1 MTEPT
6 PNTSNTDKAINED
19 INRPITVGASTAI
32 AQHIQELE
40 AYLDNLLVALQRGEF
55 PVNLQRVT
63 QVFDRILT
71 TDLPRLNLTPEKLVA
86 TYNDVPNLLA
96 AYSIEANITSTSFQN
111 ASRDSVIFGREL
123 NGNYWILPMTEPS
136 GCAWLLLNPQ
146 RKILFD
152 RLQSLPLAFDFD
164 KSTENLLIK
173 KPALVKLLPTEPPTW
188 QVLQR
193 GQLDNSGQVDGGNQ
207 ALQAEITR
215 LNKELRSLDERNN
228 LLNQR
233 VDQLTKGLQK
243 SNDSVNLRLEK
254 FKAALIELI
263 GSKK

>member
-6 PNTSNTDKAINED
+6 LNTSSTAINQDGTEG
-19 INRPITVGASTAI
+19 TSKAI

-40 AYLDNLLVALQRGEF
+40 AYLNNLLVALQRGEF

-63 QVFDRILT
+63 QVFDHILT
-71 TDLPRLNLTPEKLVA
+71 ADLPRLSLTPEKIVA
-86 TYNDVPNLLA
+86 TYHEVPSLLA
-96 AYSIEANITSTSFQN
+96 AYSIEANITSESFQN
-111 ASRDSVIFGREL
+111 ANRDSVVFGREL
-123 NGNYWILPMTEPS
+123 NGNYWILPMTEPA

-152 RLQSLPLAFDFD
+152 RLQSISLAFDFD
-164 KSTENLLIK
+164 KSGSNLLIK

-188 QVLQR
+188 QVIQR
-193 GQLDNSGQVDGGNQ
+193 GELNSSGQVDSGQVDSGNQ
-207 ALQAEITR
+207 ALQAEVTR
-215 LNKELRSLDERNN
+215 LNKELRAIDERNN
-228 LLNQR
+228 FLNQR
-233 VDQLTKGLQK
+233 IDQLTKALQE

-254 FKAALIELI
+254 FKAALIQVI

>member
-1 MTEPT
+1 MTDST
-6 PNTSNTDKAINED
+6 PNKSSDEDTS
-19 INRPITVGASTAI
+19 RPI

-71 TDLPRLNLTPEKLVA
+71 EDLPRLSLTPEKLVA
-86 TYNDVPNLLA
+86 TYNDVPSLLA
-96 AYSIEANITSTSFQN
+96 AYSIEANITSESFQN

-123 NGNYWILPMTEPS
+123 NGNYWILPMTEPA

-152 RLQSLPLAFDFD
+152 RLQSLPLAFDFN
-164 KSTENLLIK
+164 KSAENLLIK

-193 GQLDNSGQVDGGNQ
+193 GQLDSSGQVDSGNQ
-207 ALQAEITR
+207 ALQAEITQ
-215 LNKELRSLDERNN
+215 LHKELRSLDERNN
-228 LLNQR
+228 FLNQR
-233 VDQLTKGLQK
+233 IDQLTRALQE
-243 SNDSVNLRLEK
+243 SNDSVNQRLEK

>member
-1 MTEPT
+1 MTDST
-6 PNTSNTDKAINED
+6 PNKSSDEDTS
-19 INRPITVGASTAI
+19 RPI

-71 TDLPRLNLTPEKLVA
+71 EDLPRLSLTPEKLVA
-86 TYNDVPNLLA
+86 TYNDVPSLLA
-96 AYSIEANITSTSFQN
+96 AYSIEANITSESFQN
-111 ASRDSVIFGREL
+111 ANRDSVIFGREL
-123 NGNYWILPMTEPS
+123 QGNYWILPMTEPA

-164 KSTENLLIK
+164 KSAENLLIK

-193 GQLDNSGQVDGGNQ
+193 GQLDSSGQIDSGSQ

-228 LLNQR
+228 FLNQR
-233 VDQLTKGLQK
+233 IDQLTRALQE

-254 FKAALIELI
+254 FKAALIDLI

>member
-1 MTEPT
+1 MNK
-6 PNTSNTDKAINED
+6 PNLNI
-19 INRPITVGASTAI
+19 STAIDEVTTRPI

-63 QVFDRILT
+63 QVFDHILI
-71 TDLPRLNLTPEKLVA
+71 TDLPRLNLTPEKLLA
-86 TYNDVPNLLA
+86 TYHDVPSLLA
-96 AYSIEANITSTSFQN
+96 AYSIEANITSESFQN
-111 ASRDSVIFGREL
+111 ANRDSVIFGREL
-123 NGNYWILPMTEPS
+123 NGNYWILPMTEPA

-152 RLQSLPLAFDFD
+152 RLQSIPLAFDCD
-164 KSTENLLIK
+164 KSAANLLIK

-188 QVLQR
+188 QVVQR
-193 GQLDNSGQVDGGNQ
+193 GELSSSGPVDSGQAGNQ

-215 LNKELRSLDERNN
+215 LNKELRAVDERNN
-228 LLNQR
+228 FLNQR
-233 VDQLTKGLQK
+233 LDQLTKAAQA
-243 SNDSVNLRLEK
+243 SNDSINQRLEK
-254 FKAALIELI
+254 FKAALIDLI

>member
-1 MTEPT
+1 MNNST
-6 PNTSNTDKAINED
+6 PNSADQ
-19 INRPITVGASTAI
+19 AI

-40 AYLDNLLVALQRGEF
+40 AYLDTLLVSLQRGEF

-71 TDLPRLNLTPEKLVA
+71 ADLPRLNLPPEQLVA
-86 TYNDVPNLLA
+86 TYHDAPSLLA
-96 AYSIEANITSTSFQN
+96 AYSIEANITSGSFQN
-111 ASRDSVIFGREL
+111 VNRDSVTFGREL
-123 NGNYWILPMTEPS
+123 NGNYWIIPMAEPA
-136 GCAWLLLNPQ
+136 GYAWLLLNPQ

-164 KSTENLLIK
+164 KSSKNLLIK

-193 GQLDNSGQVDGGNQ
+193 GQLDSSGSADSISADSSKSAMQS
-207 ALQAEITR
+207 EINR
-215 LNKELRSLDERNN
+215 LNKELRSLSERNN
-228 LLNQR
+228 FLNQR
-233 VDQLTKGLQK
+233 IDQLTKHVQE

-254 FKAALIELI
+254 FKAALRDLI
-263 GSKK
+263 R

>member
-1 MTEPT
+1 MTDST
-6 PNTSNTDKAINED
+6 PKAIDENASE
-19 INRPITVGASTAI
+19 PITEVAGKAI

-40 AYLDNLLVALQRGEF
+40 AYLDNLLVALQRGEL

-71 TDLPRLNLTPEKLVA
+71 TNIPRLSLTPEKLVA
-86 TYNDVPNLLA
+86 TYNEVPSLLA

-111 ASRDSVIFGREL
+111 ANRDSVIFGREL
-123 NGNYWILPMTEPS
+123 NGNYWILPMTEPA

-164 KSTENLLIK
+164 KSGENLLIK

-188 QVLQR
+188 QVVQR
-193 GQLDNSGQVDGGNQ
+193 GQLDGSGQIDSGNQ

-215 LNKELRSLDERNN
+215 LNKEMRSLDERNN
-228 LLNQR
+228 FLNQR
-233 VDQLTKGLQK
+233 IDQLTKALQE

>member
-1 MTEPT
+1 MTDST
-6 PNTSNTDKAINED
+6 PNKSSDEDTS
-19 INRPITVGASTAI
+19 RPIAEGASKAI

-63 QVFDRILT
+63 QVFDRILIE
-71 TDLPRLNLTPEKLVA
+71 DLPRLNLTPEKLVA
-86 TYNDVPNLLA
+86 TYNEVPSLLA
-96 AYSIEANITSTSFQN
+96 AYSIEANITSESFQN
-111 ASRDSVIFGREL
+111 ANRDSVIFGREL
-123 NGNYWILPMTEPS
+123 NGNYWLLPMTEPA

-164 KSTENLLIK
+164 KSAENLLIK

-193 GQLDNSGQVDGGNQ
+193 GQLDSSGQVDSGNQ
-207 ALQAEITR
+207 VLQAEITR

-228 LLNQR
+228 FLNQR
-233 VDQLTKGLQK
+233 IDQLTRALQE
-243 SNDSVNLRLEK
+243 SNESMNLRLEK

-263 GSKK
+263 SSKK

>member
-1 MTEPT
+1 MTDST
-6 PNTSNTDKAINED
+6 PNKSSDEDTS
-19 INRPITVGASTAI
+19 RPI

-71 TDLPRLNLTPEKLVA
+71 EDLPRLSLTPEKLVA
-86 TYNDVPNLLA
+86 TYNDVPSLLA
-96 AYSIEANITSTSFQN
+96 AYSIEANITSESFQN
-111 ASRDSVIFGREL
+111 SSRDSVIFGREL
-123 NGNYWILPMTEPS
+123 NGNYWILPMTEPL

-164 KSTENLLIK
+164 KSAENLLIK

-193 GQLDNSGQVDGGNQ
+193 GQLDSSGQVDSGNQ

-228 LLNQR
+228 FLNQR
-233 VDQLTKGLQK
+233 IDQLTRALQE
-243 SNDSVNLRLEK
+243 SNDSVNQRLEK

>member
-1 MTEPT
+1 MIDST
-6 PNTSNTDKAINED
+6 PNKSSDED
-19 INRPITVGASTAI
+19 TNRPI

-40 AYLDNLLVALQRGEF
+40 AYLDNLLVALQRGEL

-71 TDLPRLNLTPEKLVA
+71 ADLPHLSLTPEKLVA
-86 TYNDVPNLLA
+86 TYNDVPSLLA
-96 AYSIEANITSTSFQN
+96 AYSIEANITSESFQN

-123 NGNYWILPMTEPS
+123 NGNYWILPMTEPA

-193 GQLDNSGQVDGGNQ
+193 GQLDSSGQVDSGNQ
-207 ALQAEITR
+207 ALQAEIIR
-215 LNKELRSLDERNN
+215 LHKELRSLDERNN
-228 LLNQR
+228 FLNQR
-233 VDQLTKGLQK
+233 IDQLTRALQE

-254 FKAALIELI
+254 FKAALIDLI

>member
-1 MTEPT
+1 MTDPT
-6 PNTSNTDKAINED
+6 PKKSNED
-19 INRPITVGASTAI
+19 ASELITKGTSFAR
-32 AQHIQELE
+32 HIQELE

-71 TDLPRLNLTPEKLVA
+71 ADLPRLNLTPEKLVA
-86 TYNDVPNLLA
+86 TYHDVPSLLA
-96 AYSIEANITSTSFQN
+96 AYSIEANITSESFQN
-111 ASRDSVIFGREL
+111 ASRDSVIFSREL
-123 NGNYWILPMTEPS
+123 QGNYWIIPMTEPS

-164 KSTENLLIK
+164 KSGENLLIK

-188 QVLQR
+188 QIIQR
-193 GQLDNSGQVDGGNQ
+193 GQLDSSVQKNNSNP
-207 ALQAEITR
+207 ALSAEVTR
-215 LNKELRSLDERNN
+215 LHQELRSLGESNAF
-228 LLNQR
+228 LSQR
-233 VDQLTKGLQK
+233 IDQLTKELQD
-243 SNDSVNLRLEK
+243 SNESVNRRLEK

-263 GSKK
+263 NAKK

>member
-1 MTEPT
+1 MTDST
-6 PNTSNTDKAINED
+6 PNKSSDED
-19 INRPITVGASTAI
+19 ASRPI

-40 AYLDNLLVALQRGEF
+40 AYLDNLLVALQQGEF

-63 QVFDRILT
+63 QVFDHILT
-71 TDLPRLNLTPEKLVA
+71 SDLPRLSLTPEKLVA
-86 TYNDVPNLLA
+86 TYNDVPSLLA
-96 AYSIEANITSTSFQN
+96 AYSIEANITSESFQN
-111 ASRDSVIFGREL
+111 ANRDSAIFGREL
-123 NGNYWILPMTEPS
+123 NGNYWILPMTEPP

-164 KSTENLLIK
+164 KSAENLLIK

-193 GQLDNSGQVDGGNQ
+193 GQLDSSGQVDSGNQ
-207 ALQAEITR
+207 ALQSEITR

-228 LLNQR
+228 FLNQR
-233 VDQLTKGLQK
+233 IDNLTKSLQE
-243 SNDSVNLRLEK
+243 SNESVNQRLEK
-254 FKAALIELI
+254 FKAALIDLI
-263 GSKK
+263 GAKK

>member
-1 MTEPT
+1 MTDST
-6 PNTSNTDKAINED
+6 PKAITEDASNTINEND
-19 INRPITVGASTAI
+19 SRPI

-86 TYNDVPNLLA
+86 TYNDVPSLLA
-96 AYSIEANITSTSFQN
+96 AYSIEANITSASFQN
-111 ASRDSVIFGREL
+111 ASRAIFGREL
-123 NGNYWILPMTEPS
+123 QGNYWILPMTEPP

-164 KSTENLLIK
+164 KSRENLLIK

-188 QVLQR
+188 QVVQR
-193 GQLDNSGQVDGGNQ
+193 GQLDSSGQVDSGNE

-215 LNKELRSLDERNN
+215 LNQELRSLDERNN
-228 LLNQR
+228 FLNQR
-233 VDQLTKGLQK
+233 IDQLTKALQE
-243 SNDSVNLRLEK
+243 SSDSVNLRLEK

>member
-1 MTEPT
+1 MTDST
-6 PNTSNTDKAINED
+6 PKAITEDASNMIDENTS
-19 INRPITVGASTAI
+19 RPI

-86 TYNDVPNLLA
+86 TYNDVPSLLA
-96 AYSIEANITSTSFQN
+96 AYSIEANITSASFQN
-111 ASRDSVIFGREL
+111 ANRDSVIFGREL
-123 NGNYWILPMTEPS
+123 QGNYWILPMTEPP

-164 KSTENLLIK
+164 KSGENLLIK

-193 GQLDNSGQVDGGNQ
+193 GQLDSNGQVDSGNE
-207 ALQAEITR
+207 ALQVEITR

-228 LLNQR
+228 FLNQR
-233 VDQLTKGLQK
+233 IDQLTRALQE

-263 GSKK
+263 GAKK

>member
-1 MTEPT
+1 MTDST
-6 PNTSNTDKAINED
+6 PNKSSDED
-19 INRPITVGASTAI
+19 ASRPIAEGASKAI

-71 TDLPRLNLTPEKLVA
+71 EDLPRLSLTPEKLVA
-86 TYNDVPNLLA
+86 TYNEVPSLLA
-96 AYSIEANITSTSFQN
+96 AYSIEANITSESFQN

-123 NGNYWILPMTEPS
+123 NGNYWILPMAEPP
-136 GCAWLLLNPQ
+136 GCAWLLINPQ

-164 KSTENLLIK
+164 KSGENLLIK

-188 QVLQR
+188 QVLKR
-193 GQLDNSGQVDGGNQ
+193 GQLDSSGQVDSGNQ
-207 ALQAEITR
+207 ATQAEINR

-228 LLNQR
+228 FLNQR
-233 VDQLTKGLQK
+233 IDQLTRSLQE
-243 SNDSVNLRLEK
+243 SNDSVNQRLEK

>member
-6 PNTSNTDKAINED
+6 PNTSNTGKAIDED
-19 INRPITVGASTAI
+19 TSRPIAL
-32 AQHIQELE
+32 HIQELE
-40 AYLDNLLVALQRGEF
+40 AYLDNLLVALQHGEF

-71 TDLPRLNLTPEKLVA
+71 ADLPRLSLTPEKLVA
-86 TYNDVPNLLA
+86 IYNDVPSLLA
-96 AYSIEANITSTSFQN
+96 AYSIEANITSESFQN

-123 NGNYWILPMTEPS
+123 NGNYWILPMTEPP

-164 KSTENLLIK
+164 KSAEKLLIK

-188 QVLQR
+188 QVIQR
-193 GQLDNSGQVDGGNQ
+193 GQLDSSSQVDSGNQ
-207 ALQAEITR
+207 AMQTEITR
-215 LNKELRSLDERNN
+215 LNKEVRSLDERNN
-228 LLNQR
+228 FLSQR
-233 VDQLTKGLQK
+233 IDQLTIALQE
-243 SNDSVNLRLEK
+243 SNDSVNQRLEK
-254 FKAALIELI
+254 FKAALIDLI
-263 GSKK
+263 SSKK

>member
-1 MTEPT
+1 MTDST
-6 PNTSNTDKAINED
+6 PNKSSDED
-19 INRPITVGASTAI
+19 ASRPI

-40 AYLDNLLVALQRGEF
+40 AYLDNLLVALQHGEF

-71 TDLPRLNLTPEKLVA
+71 TDLPRLSLTPEKLVA
-86 TYNDVPNLLA
+86 TYNDVPSLLA
-96 AYSIEANITSTSFQN
+96 AYSIEANITSESFQN
-111 ASRDSVIFGREL
+111 TSRDSVIFGREL
-123 NGNYWILPMTEPS
+123 QGNYWILPMTEPP

-164 KSTENLLIK
+164 KSAENLLIK

-193 GQLDNSGQVDGGNQ
+193 GQLSGQVDSGNQ
-207 ALQAEITR
+207 AQAEITR
-215 LNKELRSLDERNN
+215 LKKEVRSLDERNN
-228 LLNQR
+228 FLNQR
-233 VDQLTKGLQK
+233 IDQLTKALQE
-243 SNDSVNLRLEK
+243 SNDSVNQRLEK
-254 FKAALIELI
+254 FKSALIELI
-263 GSKK
+263 SAKK

>member
-6 PNTSNTDKAINED
+6 LKTSIAVTDKAI
-19 INRPITVGASTAI
+19 
-32 AQHIQELE
+32 AQRIQELE
-40 AYLDNLLVALQRGEF
+40 AYFDNLLVSLQRGEF

-71 TDLPRLNLTPEKLVA
+71 TELPRLNLTPEKLVA
-86 TYNDVPNLLA
+86 TYNEVPSLLA
-96 AYSIEANITSTSFQN
+96 AYSIEANITSESFQN
-111 ASRDSVIFGREL
+111 ANRDTIIFGREL
-123 NGNYWILPMTEPS
+123 NGNYWILPMAEPV

-152 RLQSLPLAFDFD
+152 RLQSLPLVFDWD
-164 KSTENLLIK
+164 KSKENPLTK

-193 GQLDNSGQVDGGNQ
+193 GQLDSTGPVDGGHQ
-207 ALQAEITR
+207 SLQSEITR
-215 LNKELRSLDERNN
+215 LNKELRLLDERNN
-228 LLNQR
+228 LLQQKI
-233 VDQLTKGLQK
+233 DHLATALQE

-254 FKAALIELI
+254 FKSALKDLI
-263 GSKK
+263 G

>member
-1 MTEPT
+1 MNNST
-6 PNTSNTDKAINED
+6 PNPADQ
-19 INRPITVGASTAI
+19 AI

-40 AYLDNLLVALQRGEF
+40 AYLDNLLVSLQRGEF

-71 TDLPRLNLTPEKLVA
+71 VDLPRLHLPPEKLVA
-86 TYNDVPNLLA
+86 TYNDTPSLLA
-96 AYSIEANITSTSFQN
+96 AYSIEANITSASFQN
-111 ASRDSVIFGREL
+111 VNSDNVTFGREL
-123 NGNYWILPMTEPS
+123 NGNYWIIPMTEPA

-164 KSTENLLIK
+164 KSAENLLIK

-193 GQLDNSGQVDGGNQ
+193 GQLDSSGQAASGNLAMQ
-207 ALQAEITR
+207 SEINR

-228 LLNQR
+228 FLNQR
-233 VDQLTKGLQK
+233 IDQLTKNLQE

-254 FKAALIELI
+254 FKAALRDLI
-263 GSKK
+263 R

>member
-1 MTEPT
+1 MTDST
-6 PNTSNTDKAINED
+6 PKAIYENASM
-19 INRPITVGASTAI
+19 PITEGANKAI

-40 AYLDNLLVALQRGEF
+40 AYLDNLLVALQRGEL

-71 TDLPRLNLTPEKLVA
+71 TNIPRLSLTPEKLVA
-86 TYNDVPNLLA
+86 TYNEVPSLLA

-111 ASRDSVIFGREL
+111 ANRDSVIFGREL
-123 NGNYWILPMTEPS
+123 NGNYWILPMTEPA

-164 KSTENLLIK
+164 KSGENLLIK

-188 QVLQR
+188 QVVQR
-193 GQLDNSGQVDGGNQ
+193 GQLDGSGQVDSGNQ

-215 LNKELRSLDERNN
+215 LNKEMRSLDKRNN
-228 LLNQR
+228 FLNQR
-233 VDQLTKGLQK
+233 IDQLTKALQE

>member
-1 MTEPT
+1 MTDST
-6 PNTSNTDKAINED
+6 P
-19 INRPITVGASTAI
+19 I

-40 AYLDNLLVALQRGEF
+40 AYLDNLLVALQRGEL

-63 QVFDRILT
+63 QVFDRIVT
-71 TDLPRLNLTPEKLVA
+71 EDLPRLSLTPEKLVA
-86 TYNDVPNLLA
+86 TYNDVPSLLA
-96 AYSIEANITSTSFQN
+96 AYSIEANITSESFQN

-123 NGNYWILPMTEPS
+123 NGNYWIVPMIDPP

-188 QVLQR
+188 QVLKK
-193 GQLDNSGQVDGGNQ
+193 GQLDSSGQVDSGNQ
-207 ALQAEITR
+207 ALPAEITR
-215 LNKELRSLDERNN
+215 LNKELRSLEDRNN
-228 LLNQR
+228 FLNQR
-233 VDQLTKGLQK
+233 IDRLTQALQE
-243 SNDSVNLRLEK
+243 SQDSVNQRLEK
-254 FKAALIELI
+254 FKAALVELI
-263 GSKK
+263 NAKK

>member
-1 MTEPT
+1 MTDST
-6 PNTSNTDKAINED
+6 PKAITEDASNTIDENVG
-19 INRPITVGASTAI
+19 RPI

-86 TYNDVPNLLA
+86 TYNDVPSLLA
-96 AYSIEANITSTSFQN
+96 AYSIEANITSASFQN

-123 NGNYWILPMTEPS
+123 QGNYWILPMTEPP

-164 KSTENLLIK
+164 KSAENLLIK

-193 GQLDNSGQVDGGNQ
+193 GQLDSSRQIDSGNQ
-207 ALQAEITR
+207 ALQTEITR

-228 LLNQR
+228 FLNQR
-233 VDQLTKGLQK
+233 IDQLTRALQE

-263 GSKK
+263 SSKK

>member
-1 MTEPT
+1 MTDST
-6 PNTSNTDKAINED
+6 PNKSSDEDTS
-19 INRPITVGASTAI
+19 RPI

-71 TDLPRLNLTPEKLVA
+71 ADLPHLSLTPEKLVA
-86 TYNDVPNLLA
+86 TYNDVPSLLA
-96 AYSIEANITSTSFQN
+96 AYSIEANITSESFQN

-123 NGNYWILPMTEPS
+123 NGNYWILPMTEPA

-164 KSTENLLIK
+164 KSAENLLIK

-193 GQLDNSGQVDGGNQ
+193 GQLDSSGQVDSGNQ
-207 ALQAEITR
+207 ALQDEITR
-215 LNKELRSLDERNN
+215 LHKELRSLDERNN
-228 LLNQR
+228 FLNQR
-233 VDQLTKGLQK
+233 IDQLTRTLQE
-243 SNDSVNLRLEK
+243 SNDSVNQRLEK

>member
-1 MTEPT
+1 MTDST
-6 PNTSNTDKAINED
+6 PKAIDED
-19 INRPITVGASTAI
+19 TSRPI

-40 AYLDNLLVALQRGEF
+40 AYLDNLLIALQRGEF

-71 TDLPRLNLTPEKLVA
+71 TDLPRLSLTPEKLVA
-86 TYNDVPNLLA
+86 TYNDVPSLLA
-96 AYSIEANITSTSFQN
+96 AYSIEANITSESFQN
-111 ASRDSVIFGREL
+111 ISRDSVIFGREL
-123 NGNYWILPMTEPS
+123 NGNYWILPMTEPA

-152 RLQSLPLAFDFD
+152 RLQSLPLVFDFD
-164 KSTENLLIK
+164 KSAENLLIK

-193 GQLDNSGQVDGGNQ
+193 GQLDSSGQVDSGNQ

-215 LNKELRSLDERNN
+215 LHQELRSLDERNN
-228 LLNQR
+228 FLNQR
-233 VDQLTKGLQK
+233 IGQLTRALQE

-254 FKAALIELI
+254 FKAALIDLI

>member
-1 MTEPT
+1 MTDST
-6 PNTSNTDKAINED
+6 PKAIDED
-19 INRPITVGASTAI
+19 ANRPIAR
-32 AQHIQELE
+32 HIQELE
-40 AYLDNLLVALQRGEF
+40 AYLDKLLVALQRGEF

-71 TDLPRLNLTPEKLVA
+71 EDLPRLSLTPEKLVA
-86 TYNDVPNLLA
+86 TYNEVPSLLA
-96 AYSIEANITSTSFQN
+96 AYSIEANITSESFQN
-111 ASRDSVIFGREL
+111 ANRDSVIFGREL
-123 NGNYWILPMTEPS
+123 NGNYWLLPMTEPA

-164 KSTENLLIK
+164 KSAENLLIK

-193 GQLDNSGQVDGGNQ
+193 GQLDSSGQVDSGNQ

-228 LLNQR
+228 FLNQR
-233 VDQLTKGLQK
+233 IDQLTRALQE
-243 SNDSVNLRLEK
+243 SNESVNLRLEK

-263 GSKK
+263 SSKK

>member
-1 MTEPT
+1 MTDST
-6 PNTSNTDKAINED
+6 PNKSSKED
-19 INRPITVGASTAI
+19 SSRPI

-40 AYLDNLLVALQRGEF
+40 TYLDNLLVALQHGEF

-71 TDLPRLNLTPEKLVA
+71 SDLPRLNLTPAKLIA
-86 TYNDVPNLLA
+86 TYNDVPSLLA
-96 AYSIEANITSTSFQN
+96 AYSIEANITSASFQN
-111 ASRDSVIFGREL
+111 ANRDSVIFGREL
-123 NGNYWILPMTEPS
+123 NGNYWIVPMTEPP

-152 RLQSLPLAFDFD
+152 RLKSLPLAFDFD
-164 KSTENLLIK
+164 KSAENLLIK

-193 GQLDNSGQVDGGNQ
+193 GQLDSSGQVDSGNQ

-228 LLNQR
+228 FLNQR
-233 VDQLTKGLQK
+233 IDQLTKSLQE
-243 SNDSVNLRLEK
+243 SNESVNQRLEK
-254 FKAALIELI
+254 FKAALIDLI
-263 GSKK
+263 GAKK